1 MSSKNY
7 IIIGLGG
14 TGGNII
20 KSFRKAVFEEFRS
33 NTPPLPARIRYL
45 YVDSS
50 NKDLPASGKW
60 RTQDDVGED
69 ISLDRSSQFAIT
81 ENNLA
86 VRLQDPVHHPV
97 THRYIGPPAYWADLF
112 ASMNVSET
120 AGGQIRRL
128 GESLF
133 EPKCGEF
140 VEHVEHRMV
149 RSMQDESS
157 QHGVAF
163 HVCAGLAGGT
173 GSGTFLQ
180 VVAQLR
186 KTFPDYKAYPI
197 YLYLLLPERHSP
209 WAKNGEATNY
219 YANGYAAL
227 QELNAYLVSESR
239 QNGNLG
245 GALYSPLDLSGRV
258 ERLTGLQDRLQGVFL
273 VSNVNEADR
282 VMSVDKDMPQLF
294 AHLIYQ
300 RIFQLDGA
308 DPSKYRGLLDA
319 ISLENL
325 QTPDEAKQTDSNV
338 KLRSIRYQTFGT
350 KRIIVPE
357 EEIRE
362 HFTATLATQ
371 ACLQMR
377 FNHWQAIAE
386 GVAQPE
392 YKAEK
397 RPRSFKEEFSK
408 EENRRALKI
417 GNDHITLSEGI
428 LDNEIS
434 AKGWKH
440 NDQHWVDIAPRFK
453 DSAWSVPVTGARDV
467 RLDKLAQEFQS
478 HFDEFYRGVGVERFY
493 NLKAED
499 LGQPDRHISELRD
512 TIETHMMLQWT
523 EGVESAADLDTYLD
537 DLIADLEDR
546 LKSIPG
552 KLERLA
558 QEDGEVAKKVAANV
572 HAWSNLGLGGKLLPV
587 FFKSPADVFE
597 AQSQVL
603 IRLYQIRT
611 ATAAWSFAKVLLQR
625 LIAELRDKLKPELG
639 DFRSGLDSHILFF
652 DNRRNST
659 CTDEVSDLKENVVK
673 FYQPEKTRKF
683 ATSLLEDEKNQK
695 AWAGEA
701 RRAIIEIANQNR
713 SNARGKERPFA
724 ALAVHA
730 FRNGHAKAA
739 QERVSRRQAER
750 EHQNR
755 LGSTGRFIGVNI
767 VAKLAEQYPDNERLK
782 QYVTELVASAQTF
795 NRYRQVEMTRRPE
808 AILAIILPVCDELK
822 DFRDRLAQA
831 FRECQPPG
839 IAVHVVDSGRRA
851 NEITLLS
858 FKYAFPLRYLEQ
870 VWYLKERFDE
880 RLKHGSRER
889 ALMEVYSEDHRPE
902 LPSLFRSPPGE
913 AGERMLPLLQI
924 VHALGHFQKSTSR
937 QTGRTE
943 RFIELADA
951 QGLPAPHYYPDEII
965 SLLEPSVAGAA
976 VSESEALLQVLRSI
990 SEDQVE
996 ILADVVSMS
1005 LKVDKYRLLD
1015 QREALKQLLRAQLD
1029 NVRGW
1034 REGDQR
1040 DPIYLKFRESTA
1052 ASLLR
1057 IDQA

>member
-1 MSSKNY
+1 MSDKNY

-14 TGGNII
+14 TGGKII
-20 KSFRKAVFEEFRS
+20 KSFRKAVFEKFRS
-33 NTPPLPARIRYL
+33 NHPPSGTRVRYL

-50 NKDLPASGKW
+50 NKDLPASSNW

-86 VRLQDPVHHPV
+86 VRLDDPINHPV
-97 THRYIGPPAYWADLF
+97 THRYIGPPEYWADLF

-140 VEHVEHRMV
+140 VEHVEKRMV
-149 RSMQDESS
+149 RSMQEDSG

-163 HVCAGLAGGT
+163 HICAGLAGGT

-197 YLYLLLPERHSP
+197 YLYLLLPESSSP

-227 QELNAYLVSESR
+227 QELNAYLISETK
-239 QNGNLG
+239 QNDNLG

-258 ERLTGLQDRLQGVFL
+258 ERLTNLQDRLQGVFL
-273 VSNVNEADR
+273 ASNVNEADR
-282 VMSVDKDMPQLF
+282 VMSVDKDMPELF

-308 DPSKYRGLLDA
+308 DPTNYRGLHDA

-325 QTPDEAKQTDSNV
+325 QTPDESKTTDSNV
-338 KLRSIRYQTFGT
+338 KLRSIRFQTFGT

-377 FNHWQAIAE
+377 YNHWQAIAE
-386 GVAQPE
+386 GVAQPGF
-392 YKAEK
+392 KAEK
-397 RPRSFKEEFSK
+397 RPRSFKEDFSK
-408 EENRRALKI
+408 EENRRALKV
-417 GNDHITLSEGI
+417 GNEHITLSEGI

-440 NDQHWVDIAPRFK
+440 NDQHWVDIAPRFN
-453 DSAWSVPVTGARDV
+453 DSAWASTSTGSRDV
-467 RLDKLAQEFQS
+467 RLEKLAQEFQS
-478 HFDEFYRGVGVERFY
+478 HFMEFYRGVGVERFY
-493 NLKAED
+493 KLKSED
-499 LGQPDRHISELRD
+499 LGQPDRHIAELRD
-512 TIETHMMLQWT
+512 TIENQMIQLWI
-523 EGVESAADLDTYLD
+523 EGSESAADLETYLD

-552 KLERLA
+552 KLDRLSG
-558 QEDGEVAKKVAANV
+558 EDEKLSKSVEANDY
-572 HAWSNLGLGGKLLPV
+572 AWRNIGPGGKLLPIL
-587 FFKSPADVFE
+587 FKSHEDVFA

-603 IRLYQIRT
+603 TRLYQIRT
-611 ATAAWSFAKVLLQR
+611 TAVAWTFAETLLKR
-625 LIAELRDKLKPELG
+625 LIAELRDKLKAELS
-639 DFRSGLDSHILFF
+639 DFRSGLDTLIQFF
-652 DNRRNST
+652 ENRRNSK
-659 CTDEVSDLKENVVK
+659 CTDEVSDLKDNVVK
-673 FYQPEKTRKF
+673 FYEPEKTRRF

-701 RRAIIEIANQNR
+701 RGEIVATAYQNR
-713 SNARGKERPFA
+713 TNARGKERPFA
-724 ALAVHA
+724 ALATHA
-730 FRNGHAKAA
+730 FRNGHAKSV
-739 QERVSRRQAER
+739 QERISRRQAER

-755 LGSTGRFIGVNI
+755 LGNTGRFIGVNI
-767 VAKLAEQYPDNERLK
+767 VAKLSEQYPDNEKLR

-795 NRYRQVEMTRRPE
+795 NRYRQVEMKRAPE
-808 AILAIILPVCDELK
+808 SILAVILPVCDELK
-822 DFRDRLAQA
+822 DFRDSLAEA
-831 FRECQPPG
+831 FRVCQPPG
-839 IAVHVVDSGRRA
+839 IAVHVVDSNSCS

-870 VWYLKERFDE
+870 VWYMKERFDE
-880 RLKHGSRER
+880 RLKQGSRER

-902 LPSLFRSPPGE
+902 LPSLFRSAPGE
-913 AGERMLPLLQI
+913 SAERMLPLLQI
-924 VHALGHFQKSTSR
+924 VYALGHFQKVTSR
-937 QTGRTE
+937 QTGITE
-943 RFIELADA
+943 CFIELEDA
-951 QGLPAPHYYPDEII
+951 QGLPTPHYFPNEII
-965 SLLEPSVAGAA
+965 ALLEVPTAGVAIP
-976 VSESEALLQVLRSI
+976 ETEAILQILRTI
-990 SEDQVE
+990 SEVQAE
-996 ILADVVSMS
+996 ILGDVVTHS
-1005 LKVDKYRLLD
+1005 LKADKYRLLD
-1015 QREALKQLLRAQLD
+1015 QRDSLKQMIRSQLE
-1029 NVRGW
+1029 NVRAW

-1040 DPIYLKFRESTA
+1040 DPIYQKFFKSTA
-1052 ASLLR
+1052 AALLR